1 MPNVKGTA
9 VLPAVKLLRKN
20 REKAESCL
28 DDVARKMCAQR
39 ILPGSWYPMEQADP
53 VMLAVTKLVGG
64 SLRNAMEVIGSF
76 LATSDLQGVYSNI
89 VFPGDVPKTLRR
101 ATLLW
106 RNYFDTGTLHY
117 DQPDAGKQ
125 EVFFRLENCLE
136 KIPYC
141 NGIIGMAKIAIEMA
155 GKGARGFVDERRCT
169 LHGEGHCEFHVQW
182 R

>member
-20 REKAESCL
+20 REKAEPHMDSI
-28 DDVARKMCAQR
+28 ARKMCEQR
-39 ILPGSWYPMEQADP
+39 VLPGSWYPMEQADP
-53 VMLAVTKLVGG
+53 VMQAVTKLIGG
-64 SLRNAMEVIGSF
+64 SDRNAMEVIGSF

-89 VFPGDVPKTLRR
+89 VYPGDVAKTLRR
-101 ATLLW
+101 AALLW

-117 DQPDAGKQ
+117 EQPDPGKQ
-125 EVFFRLENCLE
+125 EAIYRLENCLE

-141 NGIIGMAKIAIEMA
+141 NGIIGMAKVAIEVA
-155 GKGARGFVDERRCT
+155 GKGERGFVEERRCT
-169 LHGEGHCEFHVQW
+169 LRGEGPCEFHVEW